1 MFSYLRRPGRDKKI
15 DRKGIAL
22 RLVEQPKEKD
32 ISIHTNTHTRLEEFL
47 QDIQVTLSRLRG
59 EMKTSSY

>member
-15 DRKGIAL
+15 DRKGKAL

-32 ISIHTNTHTRLEEFL
+32 ISIHTNTHTHLEEFL